1 MARLSN
7 EPSFDR
13 PIPGMSLTHELGD
26 RPWQNPAQYTT
37 VDDAIEYYMDRMSSE
52 DFMVQAIDVLE
63 MGVPVTTL
71 ANTMQM
77 SGVMDG
83 THSIDTGMLV
93 LPVIMEMLMVLG
105 DGANIEY
112 NTGLDNPNEI
122 KSSNKT
128 RQTLLA
134 KTVSK
139 YKDILETAD
148 FDSADE
154 EDKKEEVTNLED
166 VAVETA
172 EESAGLMSRR
182 N

>member
-26 RPWQNPAQYTT
+26 RPWQNPAQYSS

-52 DFMVQAIDVLE
+52 EFMAQAVDVLE

-134 KTVSK
+134 KTVNK
-139 YKDILETAD
+139 YKDATEKIN
-148 FDSADE
+148 FDSFQDEDEVEEIEEAD
-154 EDKKEEVTNLED
+154 
-166 VAVETA
+166 VEAA
-172 EESAGLMSRR
+172 EESSGLMSRR